1 MQFIKRGVAII
12 LPKKKRLF
20 FPWLRLLGFG
30 KIIIIFIFL
39 GFGKIIIVFIL
50 FSIDNGM
57 LSIYNYSIKIK
68 KGEGYEGNRYN

>member
-1 MQFIKRGVAII
+1 MQFIKRGVALI

-20 FPWLRLLGFG
+20 LPWLRL
-30 KIIIIFIFL
+30 L